1 MDVRS
6 SSSISSV
13 TTTTYNTI
21 SNSLPHINKFNS
33 CNKINGKKFKIIY
46 NSCLR
51 GKKRV
56 NSLVLGKI
64 NRNYYNL
71 EENNSRESIMNPIY
85 QQHINVYDN
94 INQSQNISLYSQFFL
109 KSKFNSKS
117 SFLIKFK
124 KPKDITP
131 QICSVYHFNKTKNLY
146 LFIPNSRF
154 LEKNKEFDLII
165 KYPENNN
172 LIRNS
177 TENLIQNLSIHQIEK
192 KYMHFSLIH
201 NVTIPFNYKVR
212 MLLFGNM
219 PKCFTDT
226 CERAN
231 IKFKK
236 KPINSNI
243 IWHLYSINN
252 MQLLIKEI
260 HQNQHYNHFPSTFAL
275 GRKDFMYKH
284 YKNYHNL
291 YKDDYNYVPETFI
304 LPEDANYFLEKYKNI
319 ISNLSSSKIKF
330 IVKPVGS
337 SRGRGIRILSDKSE
351 FKNLCKVSQIKHGKN
366 YLISKY
372 ISKPHLINNKKYDLR
387 IYVLISSLCP
397 LKIYMY
403 KEGLVRFAT
412 EEYTKGDYDNVFVH
426 LTNYSINK
434 HNTQRYKINMNNS
447 NNINLNNTIN
457 INNNLSNNNN
467 ENYQNYSKW
476 SLEEYKEYFEKNN
489 QGECYNKIMNKVKD
503 IIIKTIIS
511 SLDDISADI
520 VNEKKNSLFE
530 LYGFDILIDSKF
542 NTWLMEVN
550 VGPSMKCGSPL
561 DKMIKTNLVSD
572 IFNIIGI
579 KFYDHHFK
587 DDIYNLERKN
597 SKFKFNNNEK
607 NSNKNNNNFRIKKIN
622 NFSLGELKAEI
633 YNKFDNNNLFFKG
646 YEYDNEYFINGT
658 LSDFEEEKLR
668 CSVTD
673 FEMVFPVKET
683 IQYYAKFFSKNYNN
697 VDNIVTWQYILT
709 H

>member
-64 NRNYYNL
+64 NRNSYNL
-71 EENNSRESIMNPIY
+71 EENNSRESIINPIY

-109 KSKFNSKS
+109 KSKINSKS

-146 LFIPNSRF
+146 LFVPNSRF

-192 KYMHFSLIH
+192 KYMNFSLIH

-236 KPINSNI
+236 N
-243 IWHLYSINN
+243 
-252 MQLLIKEI
+252 QLI
-260 HQNQHYNHFPSTFAL
+260 
-275 GRKDFMYKH
+275 
-284 YKNYHNL
+284 
-291 YKDDYNYVPETFI
+291 
-304 LPEDANYFLEKYKNI
+304 
-319 ISNLSSSKIKF
+319 
-330 IVKPVGS
+330 
-337 SRGRGIRILSDKSE
+337 
-351 FKNLCKVSQIKHGKN
+351 QI
-366 YLISKY
+366 
-372 ISKPHLINNKKYDLR
+372 
-387 IYVLISSLCP
+387 
-397 LKIYMY
+397 
-403 KEGLVRFAT
+403 
-412 EEYTKGDYDNVFVH
+412 
-426 LTNYSINK
+426 
-434 HNTQRYKINMNNS
+434 
-447 NNINLNNTIN
+447 
-457 INNNLSNNNN
+457 
-467 ENYQNYSKW
+467 
-476 SLEEYKEYFEKNN
+476 
-489 QGECYNKIMNKVKD
+489 
-503 IIIKTIIS
+503 
-511 SLDDISADI
+511 
-520 VNEKKNSLFE
+520 
-530 LYGFDILIDSKF
+530 
-542 NTWLMEVN
+542 
-550 VGPSMKCGSPL
+550 
-561 DKMIKTNLVSD
+561 
-572 IFNIIGI
+572 
-579 KFYDHHFK
+579 
-587 DDIYNLERKN
+587 
-597 SKFKFNNNEK
+597 
-607 NSNKNNNNFRIKKIN
+607 
-622 NFSLGELKAEI
+622 
-633 YNKFDNNNLFFKG
+633 
-646 YEYDNEYFINGT
+646 
-658 LSDFEEEKLR
+658 
-668 CSVTD
+668 
-673 FEMVFPVKET
+673 
-683 IQYYAKFFSKNYNN
+683 
-697 VDNIVTWQYILT
+697 
-709 H
+709 

>member
-1 MDVRS
+1 MYIRPS
-6 SSSISSV
+6 SSVSSN
-13 TTTTYNTI
+13 TTTNNTI
-21 SNSLPHINKFNS
+21 NNYLPHIKKKES
-33 CNKINGKKFKIIY
+33 SKKKYKIICSSKSKGKKLF
-46 NSCLR
+46 
-51 GKKRV
+51 
-56 NSLVLGKI
+56 NSLVLSKSNRNNNNNKDEEIKQNNRSILKLEKI
-64 NRNYYNL
+64 NIPR
-71 EENNSRESIMNPIY
+71 
-85 QQHINVYDN
+85 HINVYEDLN
-94 INQSQNISLYSQFFL
+94 ENQNNISQYSQFIKYTKT
-109 KSKFNSKS
+109 KSFSLNSTAK
-117 SFLIKFK
+117 LK

-131 QICSVYHFNKTKNLY
+131 QICSVYYFEKSKNLY
-146 LFIPNSRF
+146 LFIPNSNF
-154 LEKNKEFDLII
+154 LKENKEFDTIT
-165 KYPENNN
+165 KYPNEDIT
-172 LIRNS
+172 IRNL
-177 TENLIQNLSIHQIEK
+177 TVNLYQNLSIHKIEK
-192 KYMHFSLIH
+192 KYINFSLIH
-201 NVTIPFNYKVR
+201 NITIPYNYKIR
-212 MLLFGNM
+212 MLSFGNM
-219 PKCFTDT
+219 PKCFIDT
-226 CERAN
+226 CERGN

-252 MQLLIKEI
+252 MQLLIREI

-337 SRGRGIRILSDKSE
+337 SRGRGIRILSDKNE
-351 FKNLCKVSQIKHGKN
+351 FKQLCKISQIKHGKN
-366 YLISKY
+366 YLISRY

-387 IYVLISSLCP
+387 IYVLISSLYP

-412 EEYTKGDYDNVFVH
+412 EEYTKGDYNNVFVH

-542 NTWLMEVN
+542 NTWLMEIN
-550 VGPSMKCGSPL
+550 VGPSMKCGSQL
-561 DKMIKTNLVSD
+561 DLMIKTNLISD
-572 IFNIIGI
+572 IINIIGV
-579 KFYDHHFK
+579 KFYEHHEK
-587 DDIYNLERKN
+587 DELYTLDKRDEKIKININRKIN
-597 SKFKFNNNEK
+597 KFN
-607 NSNKNNNNFRIKKIN
+607 
-622 NFSLGELKAEI
+622 LGGLKAEI
-633 YNKFDNNNLFFKG
+633 FNGFDKNNLIFKG
-646 YEYDNEYFINGT
+646 HEFNNEYFVKGT
-658 LSDFEEEKLR
+658 LRDFEEEKLR
-668 CSVTD
+668 ASVTD
-673 FEMVFPVKET
+673 FELIFPIKDN
-683 IQYYAKFFSKNYNN
+683 IQYYGKFFSSNSNN
-697 VDNIVTWQYILT
+697 VDNIVTWQYLLT

>member
-1 MDVRS
+1 MYTRPS
-6 SSSISSV
+6 SSFSSK
-13 TTTTYNTI
+13 TTTNNTI
-21 SNSLPHINKFNS
+21 INNLPCINKKESSKKKYKIICSSKSKAKKIFNSLNLSKS
-33 CNKINGKKFKIIY
+33 NKINNIKKDEEIIKNKSVLKIE
-46 NSCLR
+46 
-51 GKKRV
+51 
-56 NSLVLGKI
+56 KI
-64 NRNYYNL
+64 N
-71 EENNSRESIMNPIY
+71 IPK
-85 QQHINVYDN
+85 HINVYEDLN
-94 INQSQNISLYSQFFL
+94 ENQNNISQYSQFL
-109 KSKFNSKS
+109 NYKKTKSFS
-117 SFLIKFK
+117 LISTTKLK

-131 QICSVYHFNKTKNLY
+131 QICSVYNFHKSKNLY
-146 LFIPNSRF
+146 LFIPNSNF
-154 LEKNKEFDLII
+154 LQKNKDFDTII
-165 KYPENNN
+165 KYPNDNIN
-172 LIRNS
+172 LRNS
-177 TENLIQNLSIHQIEK
+177 TENVYQNLSIHQIEK
-192 KYMHFSLIH
+192 KYINFSLIH
-201 NVTIPFNYKVR
+201 NVTIPYNYKIR
-212 MLLFGNM
+212 MLSFGNM

-243 IWHLYSINN
+243 IWHLYDMIT
-252 MQLLIKEI
+252 MQQLIRDI

-304 LPEDANYFLEKYKNI
+304 LPEDANYFLEKYKSI

-351 FKNLCKVSQIKHGKN
+351 FKHLCKVSQIRHGKN

-457 INNNLSNNNN
+457 NNNNLTNNNNN
-467 ENYQNYSKW
+467 ENYQNYQNYSKW
-476 SLEEYKEYFEKNN
+476 SLDEYKEYFEKNN
-489 QGECYNKIMNKVKD
+489 QEECYNNIMNKVKD
-503 IIIKTIIS
+503 IIVKTIIS

-520 VNEKKNSLFE
+520 VNGKKNSLFE
-530 LYGFDILIDSKF
+530 LYGFDILVDNKF

-572 IFNIIGI
+572 IFNVIGI

-587 DDIYNLERKN
+587 NDIYTL
-597 SKFKFNNNEK
+597 EK
-607 NSNKNNNNFRIKKIN
+607 NDYNINNINNKKIN
-622 NFSLGELKAEI
+622 KINFGELKADI
-633 YNKFDNNNLFFKG
+633 YNKFDKNNLFYKNF
-646 YEYDNEYFINGT
+646 EYDNEYFINGT
-658 LSDFEEEKLR
+658 LRDFEEEKLR
-668 CSVTD
+668 ASVTN
-673 FEMVFPVKET
+673 FEIIFPIKEN
-683 IQYYAKFFSKNYNN
+683 IQYYAKFFSTNSNN

>member
-1 MDVRS
+1 MYIRPS
-6 SSSISSV
+6 SSVSSN
-13 TTTTYNTI
+13 TTTNNTI
-21 SNSLPHINKFNS
+21 NNYLPHIKKKES
-33 CNKINGKKFKIIY
+33 SKKKYKIICSSKSKGKKIF
-46 NSCLR
+46 
-51 GKKRV
+51 
-56 NSLVLGKI
+56 NSLVLSKSNRNNNNNKDEEIKQNNRSILKLEKI
-64 NRNYYNL
+64 NIPR
-71 EENNSRESIMNPIY
+71 
-85 QQHINVYDN
+85 HINVYED
-94 INQSQNISLYSQFFL
+94 INENQNNISQYSQFIKYTKT
-109 KSKFNSKS
+109 KSFSLNSTAK
-117 SFLIKFK
+117 LK

-131 QICSVYHFNKTKNLY
+131 QICSVYYFEKSKNLY
-146 LFIPNSRF
+146 LFIPNSNF
-154 LEKNKEFDLII
+154 LKENKEFDTIT
-165 KYPENNN
+165 KYPNEDIT
-172 LIRNS
+172 IRNL
-177 TENLIQNLSIHQIEK
+177 TVNLYQNLSIHKIEK
-192 KYMHFSLIH
+192 KYINFSLIH
-201 NVTIPFNYKVR
+201 NITIPYNYKIR
-212 MLLFGNM
+212 MLSFGNM
-219 PKCFTDT
+219 PKCFIDT
-226 CERAN
+226 CERGN

-252 MQLLIKEI
+252 MQLLIREI

-337 SRGRGIRILSDKSE
+337 SRGRGIRILSDKNE
-351 FKNLCKVSQIKHGKN
+351 FKQLCKISQIKHGKN
-366 YLISKY
+366 YLISRY

-587 DDIYNLERKN
+587 NDIYTLEK
-597 SKFKFNNNEK
+597 KDNNIC
-607 NSNKNNNNFRIKKIN
+607 NNKKIN
-622 NFSLGELKAEI
+622 KINFGELKAEI
-633 YNKFDNNNLFFKG
+633 YNKFDKNNLFFKSF
-646 YEYDNEYFINGT
+646 EYDNDYFINGT
-658 LSDFEEEKLR
+658 LRDFEEEKLR
-668 CSVTD
+668 ASITD
-673 FEMVFPVKET
+673 FEIIFPIKEN
-683 IQYYAKFFSKNYNN
+683 IQYYGKFFSTNLNN
-697 VDNIVTWQYILT
+697 VDNIVTWQYVLT